1 MDARVNVFA
10 SLSDEAS
17 LDRVAR
23 QARDVEETCQR
34 IVKLAAQLKVRA
46 QSGDRRAERS
56 IAVLVD
62 DTYEALAVV
71 LLMESE

>member
-1 MDARVNVFA
+1 MDPIVNVYA

-34 IVKLAAQLKVRA
+34 IVKLAAQLKTRA
-46 QSGDRRAERS
+46 QRGDRGAERS